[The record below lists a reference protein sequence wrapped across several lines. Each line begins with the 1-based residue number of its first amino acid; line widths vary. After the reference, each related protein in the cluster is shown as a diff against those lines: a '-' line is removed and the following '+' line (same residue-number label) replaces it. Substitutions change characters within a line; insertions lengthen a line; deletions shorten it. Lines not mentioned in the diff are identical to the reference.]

1 MEFLN
6 SIDLSGNSINN
17 AGLEVVSELPT
28 TGLFEGR
35 VVYYNKSVYIYI
47 NETWTPVCS
56 YKTIT
61 SDDYVTAT
69 IDSNA
74 VYFVTE
80 NTIQ

>member
-47 NETWTPVCS
+47 
-56 YKTIT
+56 Y
-61 SDDYVTAT
+61 
-69 IDSNA
+69 
-74 VYFVTE
+74 
-80 NTIQ
+80 Q